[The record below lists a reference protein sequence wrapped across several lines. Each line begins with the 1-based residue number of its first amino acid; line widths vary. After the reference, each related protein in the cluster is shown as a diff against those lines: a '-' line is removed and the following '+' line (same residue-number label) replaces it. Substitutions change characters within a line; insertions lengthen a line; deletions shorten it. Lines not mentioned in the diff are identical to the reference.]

1 MYTFPLALLSALAV
15 TLAAGVASAADICI
29 TKGADAPYVFTAAN
43 RTGQRARA
51 TLAPGATLC
60 LSEASD
66 HPGGVVAAF
75 GGEGQLEGCSR
86 LVGPAGSDT
95 LLAYVDFDR
104 CRWTSNSG

>member
-1 MYTFPLALLSALAV
+1 MRTFPLALLSVLTA
-15 TLAAGVASAADICI
+15 TLAAGVATAADICI
-29 TKGADAPYVFTAAN
+29 TNGTDAPYVFTAEN

-60 LSEASD
+60 LSEAPD

-75 GGEGQLEGCSR
+75 DGADQLEGCSR

-95 LLAYVDFDR
+95 LLEYVDFDR